1 MTNVRA
7 TARTY
12 LRVLAVGAVLVGVL
26 VAAFAVTAPAKAATD
41 QSTWV
46 AVDEYD
52 LNPCTFSG
60 VHMTGSLHILYHV
73 NELGD
78 GTLRIIDET
87 NAQLTGIG
95 VDLITG
101 EPTGVTYIGASSY
114 HDDFTVSA
122 FPTSRTL
129 TGNALMVSQGTGPN
143 YMSFMLINETFDANG
158 NLTAVKYT
166 FTSKC
171 VG

>member
-1 MTNVRA
+1 M
-7 TARTY
+7 
-12 LRVLAVGAVLVGVL
+12 LAVGVVLAGVL
-26 VAAFAVTAPAKAATD
+26 MAAFAVTAAPAKAATD

-46 AVDEYD
+46 AVDEFD

-60 VHMTGSLHILYHV
+60 VHMTGSLHILSHV
-73 NELGD
+73 TDRGD
-78 GTLRIIDET
+78 GTLRIVDET
-87 NAQLTGIG
+87 NAQLTGVG

-114 HDDFTVSA
+114 HDDFTASA
-122 FPTSRTL
+122 FPSSRTL
-129 TGNALMVSQGTGPN
+129 TGNALMVSQGPGPN
-143 YMSFMLINETFDANG
+143 YTSFMLINETYDANG

-166 FTSKC
+166 FTSRC